1 MDHLT
6 LRHVPVARTG
16 MLIRRP
22 AAEVFEAFV
31 DPAITT
37 RFWFTKG
44 SSRLEAGRQVRWDW
58 EMYGFSMPV
67 TAKVIEPNERLVVE
81 WPTDRGPTTV
91 EWTFTPHPDGTFVA
105 ITHAGF
111 GGDGDEV
118 VQQVAG
124 SVEGFSLVL
133 AALKAFLE
141 HGIRRQVVADRF
153 PKGLEAR

>member
-6 LRHVPVARTG
+6 LRHIPVATTG

-22 AAEVFEAFV
+22 AAQVFEAFV
-31 DPAITT
+31 DPAITM

-44 SSRLEAGRQVRWDW
+44 SGRLEIGRQVRWDW

-67 TAKVIEPNERLVVE
+67 TAKVVEPNQRLVVE

-91 EWTFTPHPDGTFVA
+91 EWKFTPHPDGTFVA
-105 ITHAGF
+105 ITHTGF
-111 GGDGDEV
+111 AGDGDEV
-118 VQQVAG
+118 VKQVAG

-141 HGIRRQVVADRF
+141 HGIRLAVVADRF
-153 PKGLEAR
+153 PKGIAAH

>member
-6 LRHVPVARTG
+6 LLHVPAAATG
-16 MLIRRP
+16 MLIRRL
-22 AAEVFEAFV
+22 AAQVFEAFV

-44 SSRLEAGRQVRWDW
+44 SGRLEVGRQVRWDW

-67 TAKVIEPNERLVVE
+67 TPKVVEPNQRLVVA

-91 EWTFTPHPDGTFVA
+91 EWKFTPHPDGTFVA

-111 GGDGDEV
+111 AGDGDEV
-118 VQQVAG
+118 VKQVAG

-141 HGIRRQVVADRF
+141 HGIRLAVVADRF
-153 PKGLEAR
+153 PKGIEAH

>member
-6 LRHVPVARTG
+6 LRHVPVAATG
-16 MLIRRP
+16 MLIRSP

-31 DPAITT
+31 EPAITT

-44 SSRLEAGRQVRWDW
+44 SGRLAVGRQIRWEW
-58 EMYGFSMPV
+58 EMYGFSMLV
-67 TAKVIEPNERLVVE
+67 TAQVVEPNERLVVE

-91 EWTFTPHPDGTFVA
+91 EWRFTPHPDGTSVA
-105 ITHAGF
+105 VTHTGF
-111 GGDGDEV
+111 AGDGDEV
-118 VQQVAG
+118 VKQVAG

-141 HGIRRQVVADRF
+141 HGIRLAVVADRF
-153 PKGLEAR
+153 PKGIEAT